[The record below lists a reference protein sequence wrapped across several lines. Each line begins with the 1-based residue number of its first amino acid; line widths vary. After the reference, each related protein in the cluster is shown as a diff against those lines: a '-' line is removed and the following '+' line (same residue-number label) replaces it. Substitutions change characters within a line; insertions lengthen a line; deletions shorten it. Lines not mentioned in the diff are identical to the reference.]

1 MSEAA
6 PAPPAP
12 PPPPP
17 PQPRQ
22 PDTTGFKDA
31 LKVWLPIGLVGM
43 ALCFFAWSF
52 VEPAPP
58 GTVTLSTGAPGGAY
72 EAKAQRYASAFDG
85 SGIALRLLPSAGSAE
100 NVQRLL
106 DGEADAA
113 LVQAGTVPENADETL
128 EAVVAVAYEPL
139 LVFVRTPEDLS
150 AANAPP
156 TDAATGGASGDTS
169 GGNTL
174 GVLSGKRVAIGGEGS
189 GTAALINTLLD
200 ALQLRDTA
208 DATGTTLLPLGGR
221 DAAAALKAGDLDA
234 ACFVMD
240 PDSPLVTDLLAA
252 PGVSLLDLRRSP
264 AWSHRLPYLEAVTI
278 DEGVIDPVANLP
290 KQNVRTVAPVAYLAV
305 RRDTHRAVVQL
316 LVEAA
321 KDDPEARSLVAA
333 PGSFPSLQRMDLP
346 VADEAEFFFERGPN
360 FLHRLFP
367 FWLASLIDR
376 LIILVLPLLVVLI
389 PLVRAAPPILRWRV
403 RSRIYRW
410 YRELRVID
418 NDLARADLP
427 DARLNADLD
436 LLRELDDEVAE
447 TEVPLSYMEEFYNLR
462 LHVAYMRQ
470 RVEQRL
476 EGKRLGVDPEEFKPP
491 AEA

>member
-1 MSEAA
+1 MPEADPASPASA
-6 PAPPAP
+6 PQTRPPLP
-12 PPPPP
+12 PP
-17 PQPRQ
+17 RN
-22 PDTTGFKDA
+22 PDAAGFKDG
-31 LKVWLPIGLVGM
+31 LKVWLPIGLLGFL
-43 ALCFFAWSF
+43 LCGFAWTF

-58 GTVTLSTGAPGGAY
+58 RSVSLATGSPGGAY
-72 EAKAQRYASAFDG
+72 HAKAQRYAESFAD
-85 SGIALRLLPSAGSAE
+85 SGITLELETSAGSAE

-106 DGEADAA
+106 DGQADAA
-113 LVQAGTVPENADETL
+113 MVQAGTVPDGAEDTL

-139 LVFVRTPEDLS
+139 LVFVRNAEVEADTETEPDMATEAS
-150 AANAPP
+150 ASIGS
-156 TDAATGGASGDTS
+156 TLAA
-169 GGNTL
+169 
-174 GVLSGKRVAIGGEGS
+174 LSGKRVAIGAGGS
-189 GTAALINTLLD
+189 GTAALIQTLLD
-200 ALQLRDTA
+200 ALQLRDSA
-208 DATGTTLLPLGGR
+208 EATGTTLLPLGGP
-221 DAAAALKAGDLDA
+221 DAAAALKAGDIDA

-240 PDSPLVTDLLAA
+240 PDAPLVTDLLAT
-252 PGVSLLDLRRSP
+252 PGVALLDLRRSP
-264 AWSHRLPYLEAVTI
+264 AWSHRFPYLEAVTI

-290 KQNVRTVAPVAYLAV
+290 RQDVRTVAPVAYLAV

-321 KDDPEARSLVAA
+321 KDDHHARSLVAA

-389 PLVRAAPPILRWRV
+389 PLVRAAPPLLRWRV

-418 NDLARADLP
+418 NELSRPDLP
-427 DARLNADLD
+427 EARLSADLD
-436 LLRELDDEVAE
+436 QLRDLDNEVAE
-447 TEVPLSYMEEFYNLR
+447 TDVPLSYMEEFYNLR
-462 LHVAYMRQ
+462 LHIAYMRQ

-476 EGKRLGVDPEEFKPP
+476 EGKRRGVNP
-491 AEA
+491 ADFVAPADA

>member
-1 MSEAA
+1 MPEADPASPASA
-6 PAPPAP
+6 PRNRPPLP
-12 PPPPP
+12 PP
-17 PQPRQ
+17 RN
-22 PDTTGFKDA
+22 PDAAGFKDG
-31 LKVWLPIGLVGM
+31 LKVWLPIGLLGVL
-43 ALCFFAWSF
+43 LCGFAWTF

-58 GTVTLSTGAPGGAY
+58 RSVSLATGSPGGAY
-72 EAKAQRYASAFDG
+72 HAKAQRYAESFAD
-85 SGIALRLLPSAGSAE
+85 SGITLELETSAGSAE

-106 DGEADAA
+106 DGQTAA
-113 LVQAGTVPENADETL
+113 AMVQAGTVPDGAEDTL

-139 LVFVRTPEDLS
+139 LVFVRNAEVEGAAASDTPPQ
-150 AANAPP
+150 AAASIGS
-156 TDAATGGASGDTS
+156 TLAA
-169 GGNTL
+169 
-174 GVLSGKRVAIGGEGS
+174 LSGKRVAIGAGGS
-189 GTAALINTLLD
+189 GTAALIQTLLD
-200 ALQLRDTA
+200 ALQLRDSA
-208 DATGTTLLPLGGR
+208 EATGTALLPLGGP
-221 DAAAALKAGDLDA
+221 DAAAALKAGDIDA

-240 PDSPLVTDLLAA
+240 PDAPLVTDLLAT
-252 PGVSLLDLRRSP
+252 PGVALLDLRRSP
-264 AWSHRLPYLEAVTI
+264 AWSHRFPYLEAVTI

-290 KQNVRTVAPVAYLAV
+290 RQDVRTVAPVAYLAV

-321 KDDPEARSLVAA
+321 KDDHDARSLVAA

-389 PLVRAAPPILRWRV
+389 PLVRAAPPLLRWRV

-418 NDLARADLP
+418 NELSRPDLP
-427 DARLNADLD
+427 EARLSADLD
-436 LLRELDDEVAE
+436 QLRDLDNEVAE
-447 TEVPLSYMEEFYNLR
+447 TDVPLSYMEEFYNLR
-462 LHVAYMRQ
+462 LHIAYMRQ

-476 EGKRLGVDPEEFKPP
+476 ELTRRDVDLDEFAPPEQ
-491 AEA
+491 A